1 MGRDLLL
8 PLRNIAFARAPRL
21 EDPRLALG
29 FGLTGACCLVVP
41 LLVGLLT
48 GHPAG
53 GATAGL
59 GAWLV
64 AARAIAN
71 PASVRTPY
79 LLGVVVSVGVGT
91 ALGVLVSGS
100 SLLMIGAASALAGL
114 GGLVRPI
121 GVTPALTLL
130 LTAANPLPLDP
141 VPHTGL
147 QLLGGLLPAVLLT
160 LPWPWRRTRPVI
172 TTLNEVTAALAALA
186 EAVTGPETA
195 PGTGPVNGTGPGT
208 GPGNGTG
215 TGSVTGHAADATARS
230 TGPDAHS
237 DADPAAVRKAGPDP
251 GLDSGLDSGRDE
263 WDARRRAAAD
273 ALAEVGTARARR
285 LRRERSRAADEV
297 ALALRRV
304 FHEIVALRGLSDTLR
319 RRAPRAMEEAG
330 IADLTASLAGALR
343 AYLADCPPLREPVV
357 DFGARVDRLRERTAG
372 GEREMVVL
380 VLLRQVAHSVGRIQ
394 AALDGAAA
402 QARRLCAPGFD
413 ARLDVTRLD
422 VTGLDAAARGLA
434 GLAAPPPLAF
444 DDPRVR
450 HALRVVLGTAFAS
463 VVIVLFKPA
472 FPHWLVIAV
481 LVTIQPTYGETRA
494 RVWARVGGSTVGGLV
509 SAAVLHLTPGH
520 WALVALIGVSAALAF
535 GLAPTHQAYWA
546 TFMTMCVLLLL
557 DFQVPQTARI
567 AESRVAL
574 TLAGGAIA
582 IACTRLLWP
591 RGETRRLADRV
602 GRMLGS
608 HAAAAR
614 ALAQLARGRAG
625 ADRAEARI
633 RKAGVDAEMV
643 AGALGYIAREPGG
656 TAPEAVGGA
665 LDAAQRVRDDLLT
678 MFSLLRDEPLGAGPV
693 ADVLDAVA
701 GQLQSASQAVQAG
714 EPYEPG
720 AGVSRGLADDALWVG
735 GQAERRLAELESAP
749 EGAGSRRALLRT
761 AAADQALR
769 SLDADAVRLCAAVG
783 GAFVTVR

>member
-1 MGRDLLL
+1 MGRGLLL
-8 PLRNIAFARAPRL
+8 PLRNLAFVRAPRP

-29 FGLTGACCLVVP
+29 FGLSGACCLVVP

-53 GATAGL
+53 GATVGL

-64 AARAIAN
+64 AARAIVN

-79 LLGVVVSVGVGT
+79 LFGVVVSVGVGT
-91 ALGVLVSGS
+91 SLGVLVSGS
-100 SLLMIGAASALAGL
+100 SWMMIGAASALAGL

-141 VPHTGL
+141 LPHTGL

-172 TTLNEVTAALAALA
+172 TALNEVAATLAALA
-186 EAVTGPETA
+186 EAVP
-195 PGTGPVNGTGPGT
+195 GPGPT
-208 GPGNGTG
+208 RG
-215 TGSVTGHAADATARS
+215 
-230 TGPDAHS
+230 
-237 DADPAAVRKAGPDP
+237 AGP
-251 GLDSGLDSGRDE
+251 DE
-263 WDARRRAAAD
+263 WDARRRAVAD

-285 LRRERSRAADEV
+285 LRGERSRAADDV

-304 FHEIVALRGLSDTLR
+304 FHEIVALRGLCDTLR
-319 RRAPRAMEEAG
+319 RRAPRAVEEAG
-330 IADLTASLAGALR
+330 IGALTGSLAGALR

-372 GEREMVVL
+372 GEREKVVL

-394 AALDGAAA
+394 AALDGSAA
-402 QARRLCAPGFD
+402 QARRLGAPGFGVPGFGVPGFGVPGFS
-413 ARLDVTRLD
+413 AP
-422 VTGLDAAARGLA
+422 GLDATRVDAAAPGRAGLA

-567 AESRVAL
+567 AESRVVL

-614 ALAQLARGRAG
+614 ALAQLARGRTG
-625 ADRAEARI
+625 AERAEDRI
-633 RKAGVDAEMV
+633 RKAGVDAETV

-656 TAPEAVGGA
+656 AAPEAVGGA

-678 MFSLLRDEPLGAGPV
+678 MVSLLRDEPIGAGPV

-701 GQLQSASQAVQAG
+701 GQLQAASQAVQAG

-720 AGVSRGLADDALWVG
+720 AGVSRGLADDAMWVG
-735 GQAERRLAELESAP
+735 AQAERRLAELESAP
-749 EGAGSRRALLRT
+749 EAAGSRRALLRT

-769 SLDADAVRLCAAVG
+769 SLDADAVRLCAAAG
-783 GAFVTVR
+783 GAFAAVR

>member
-8 PLRNIAFARAPRL
+8 PLRDIAFARAPRP

-29 FGLTGACCLVVP
+29 FGLSGACCLVVP

-53 GATAGL
+53 GATVGL

-64 AARAIAN
+64 AARAIVN
-71 PASVRTPY
+71 PAGVRTPY
-79 LLGVVVSVGVGT
+79 LFGVVVSVGVGT
-91 ALGVLVSGS
+91 SLGVLVSGS
-100 SLLMIGAASALAGL
+100 SWMMIGAASALAGL

-141 VPHTGL
+141 LPHTGL

-160 LPWPWRRTRPVI
+160 LPWPWRRTRPAI
-172 TTLNEVTAALAALA
+172 TTLNEVAAALAALA
-186 EAVTGPETA
+186 EAVPGADKGSMPGPTA
-195 PGTGPVNGTGPGT
+195 GAAGRDAGTDG
-208 GPGNGTG
+208 
-215 TGSVTGHAADATARS
+215 RQ
-230 TGPDAHS
+230 DAH
-237 DADPAAVRKAGPDP
+237 PAASPAAERNESRNEGR
-251 GLDSGLDSGRDE
+251 SEGRDE

-273 ALAEVGTARARR
+273 ALAAVGTARARR
-285 LRRERSRAADEV
+285 LRGERSRAADDV

-304 FHEIVALRGLSDTLR
+304 FHEIVALRGLCDTLR
-319 RRAPRAMEEAG
+319 RRAPRAVEEAG
-330 IADLTASLAGALR
+330 IGDLTASLADALR

-357 DFGARVDRLRERTAG
+357 DFGARVDRLRERTTG
-372 GEREMVVL
+372 GEREKVVL

-394 AALDGAAA
+394 AALDGSAA
-402 QARRLCAPGFD
+402 QARRLCAP
-413 ARLDVTRLD
+413 RLDIG
-422 VTGLDAAARGLA
+422 GLDAAALGFG

-509 SAAVLHLTPGH
+509 SAAVLNLTPGH

-567 AESRVAL
+567 AESRVVL

-614 ALAQLARGRAG
+614 ALAQLARGRMA
-625 ADRAEARI
+625 AERAEDRI
-633 RKAGVDAEMV
+633 RRAGVDAEMV
-643 AGALGYIAREPGG
+643 TGALGYIAREPGG

-678 MFSLLRDEPLGAGPV
+678 MVSLLRDEPIGAGPV

-701 GQLQSASQAVQAG
+701 GQLQAASQAVQAG

-720 AGVSRGLADDALWVG
+720 EGVSRGLADDAMWVG
-735 GQAERRLAELESAP
+735 AQAERRLAELESAP
-749 EGAGSRRALLRT
+749 EAAGSRRALLRT

-769 SLDADAVRLCAAVG
+769 SLDADAVRLCAAAG
-783 GAFVTVR
+783 GAFAAVR